1 MDRKFYLT
9 FPVAAIMAV
18 TSQAQGKLDLPASL
32 LVGKMELETPA
43 ASRVGA
49 ASEEV
54 TVIVSLNDGHTAAD
68 LKAEGYEV
76 LDSRG
81 GMAIVRIPVNGLE
94 DAASLSWVSSVS
106 VGHEAYAMCD
116 NARTVAGV
124 SDLHAGYDGHSY
136 KGEGVVVG
144 LMDTGLD
151 INHHNFQDASGNPR
165 ASRLWVITGANSSIQ
180 EFATREKIAS
190 YTTDDGDETH
200 GTHTLGIMAGNFN
213 GTSRYALINPRTGL
227 LQIKMRPQILF
238 TV

>member
-54 TVIVSLNDGHTAAD
+54 TVIVSPNDGHTAAD

-165 ASRLWVITGANSSIQ
+165 ASRLWVITGQTVPYRSLPPG
-180 EFATREKIAS
+180 EDR
-190 YTTDDGDETH
+190 
-200 GTHTLGIMAGNFN
+200 
-213 GTSRYALINPRTGL
+213 
-227 LQIKMRPQILF
+227 ILYH
-238 TV
+238 